1 VPSLVGRFD
10 RFQRRRRSVGIPL
23 AVVYK
28 YFDDQG
34 PFMSAA
40 LTYYAFVA
48 IFPLLL
54 LLSSF
59 LGWLLAGNESLQER
73 LLVGT
78 LGQFPIV
85 GDQLNRPEELQGSL
99 WSISIGLLVALYG
112 VTGLGQAAQN
122 VLNTAWAV
130 PRNSRLNPVVSRF
143 RSVLVMVFGGLVVVL
158 LTVVSSFLSNLSA
171 FGVDSGALLQGVSL
185 LFSLTVTAAVFS
197 LMMRY
202 TTSRRPSFWTALPGG
217 VTIAVGWHLL
227 QRLGGAYVSRVVD
240 RATDGAGSSD
250 LNAIFALVLGLIAFI
265 YLACII
271 AVVGV
276 EVSVVLRRRLYPR
289 ALLTPF
295 TDDVELT
302 EADRRAYDSYAKSM
316 RHKGFQHV
324 EVTFDDQ
331 VSYEPEFDTSPIP
344 KVDPGHTP
352 TEPTS
357 R

>member
-1 VPSLVGRFD
+1 M
-10 RFQRRRRSVGIPL
+10 PL

-59 LGWLLAGNESLQER
+59 LGWLLSGNETLQTR
-73 LLVGT
+73 LLLGT
-78 LGQFPIV
+78 LGRFPIV
-85 GDQLNRPEELQGSL
+85 GEQLAQPEKLQGSA
-99 WSISIGLLVALYG
+99 WSIAIGLLVALYG
-112 VTGLGQAAQN
+112 ATGLGQAAQN

-130 PRNSRLNPVVSRF
+130 PRNSRLNPVISRL
-143 RSVLVMVFGGLVVVL
+143 RSILVMVFGGFVVVM
-158 LTVVSSFLSNLSA
+158 LTVAASFLTNLST
-171 FGVDSGALLQGVSL
+171 FGVDAEGWLQGLSTVLSL
-185 LFSLTVTAAVFS
+185 VVTAAVFS

-217 VTIAVGWHLL
+217 ITIAVGWHLL
-227 QRLGGAYVSRVVD
+227 QMLGGVYVSRVMD
-240 RATDGAGSSD
+240 RATE
-250 LNAIFALVLGLIAFI
+250 LNAVFALVLGLIAFI

-271 AVVGV
+271 AVIGV

-295 TDDVELT
+295 TDAVELT

-324 EVTFDDQ
+324 EVSFDDR
-331 VSYEPEFDTSPIP
+331 VSFKPEVDTSAIP
-344 KVDPGHTP
+344 EVDPGHDPTP
-352 TEPTS
+352 

>member
-1 VPSLVGRFD
+1 MPSLVGRVD
-10 RFQRRRRSVGIPL
+10 RFQRRRRVVGIPL

-54 LLSSF
+54 LLSSL
-59 LGWLLAGNESLQER
+59 LGWLLAGDEALQER
-73 LLVGT
+73 LLLGT

-85 GDQLNRPEELQGSL
+85 GDQLAQPEKLQGSA
-99 WSISIGLLVALYG
+99 WSITIGLLVALYG
-112 VTGLGQAAQN
+112 VLGLGQAAQN

-143 RSVLVMVFGGLVVVL
+143 RSILVMVFGGFVVVM

-171 FGVDSGALLQGVSL
+171 FGVGSGGWLDGLSRI
-185 LFSLTVTAAVFS
+185 FSIAVTAAVFS

-217 VTIAVGWHLL
+217 ITIAIGWHLL
-227 QRLGGAYVSRVVD
+227 QMLGGSYVSRVMS
-240 RATDGAGSSD
+240 RATE
-250 LNAIFALVLGLIAFI
+250 LNAVFALVLGLIAFI

-271 AVVGV
+271 AVIGV

-324 EVTFDDQ
+324 EVTFDDE

-344 KVDPGHTP
+344 KVDPGHRP
-352 TEPTS
+352 TANP
-357 R
+357 